1 MNRSVTNNGVVEN
14 LTIPNIPTPDPKVA
28 IGNSNQDLRIL
39 QMRALRRPVLEE
51 TSRFAKSAVLG
62 FAQVEH
68 LFKTSAPSRINRIRL
83 LAIMTHY
90 SLLITFPH
98 LPSKY
103 YHYVY
108 LFNC

>member
-1 MNRSVTNNGVVEN
+1 VVEN

-28 IGNSNQDLRIL
+28 ISNSNQDLRIL
-39 QMRALRRPVLEE
+39 RMRALRRPVLEE

-90 SLLITFPH
+90 SLLFPISPQNIIIMSIY
-98 LPSKY
+98 LIAKY
-103 YHYVY
+103 RK
-108 LFNC
+108 FDR